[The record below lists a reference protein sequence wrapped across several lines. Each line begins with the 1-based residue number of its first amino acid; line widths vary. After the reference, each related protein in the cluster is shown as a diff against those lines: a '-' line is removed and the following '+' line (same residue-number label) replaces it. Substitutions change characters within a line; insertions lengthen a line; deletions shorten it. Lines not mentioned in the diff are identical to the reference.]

1 MTSPDST
8 TTAESADRK
17 PLDNELDVFGL
28 THPGKVRQV
37 NQDHFML
44 GSLRKTMQVYLT
56 SLPDVD
62 QLPLESER
70 LAFLAMVADGV
81 GGGTGGEE
89 ASRLT
94 VEVVTQYVTHS
105 LQCYYTADA
114 SDEQTFIDVLEQAAL
129 ECHESVVQKS
139 SEDPER
145 RRMATTLTLWIGVWP
160 RGYLLQVGDSRCYL
174 FHDGELTQI
183 TRDQT
188 LAEEL
193 VDRGVFTRTAAHRSR
208 FANVLSSSIGGPQTA
223 PVVTR
228 VDLGWHN
235 VGLICSDGLTK
246 HVSDEQIRE
255 RLSTMKSAKHVC
267 EDLLQDALD
276 GGGSDN
282 ITIVVG
288 RAVRQEGQSTTV
300 Q

>member
-1 MTSPDST
+1 MTLPDDAT
-8 TTAESADRK
+8 TVDSADRK
-17 PLDNELDVFGL
+17 PLDEEIDAFGL
-28 THPGKVRQV
+28 THPGKVRKV
-37 NQDHFML
+37 NQDHFL
-44 GSLRKTMQVYLT
+44 LSSLHKSMRIHLT
-56 SLPDVD
+56 SLPDGG

-89 ASRLT
+89 ASRLAL
-94 VEVVTQYVTHS
+94 EVVTQYVARST
-105 LQCYYTADA
+105 QCYYTADTG
-114 SDEQTFIDVLEQAAL
+114 DETFIDVLEQAAVQ
-129 ECHESVVQKS
+129 CHESVLQKS
-139 SEDPER
+139 AQDPER

-174 FHDGELTQI
+174 LHDGELTQI

-228 VDLGWHN
+228 MDLGWHN
-235 VGLICSDGLTK
+235 VGLICTDGLTK
-246 HVSDEQIRE
+246 HVSDEQIRQ
-255 RLSTMKSAKHVC
+255 RLSAMQSAKQVC

-282 ITIVVG
+282 ITIIVG
-288 RAVRQEGQSTTV
+288 RVVRQEG
-300 Q
+300 

>member
-1 MTSPDST
+1 MTSPDSAT
-8 TTAESADRK
+8 TVESADRK
-17 PLDNELDVFGL
+17 PLDKELDYFGL

-44 GSLRKTMQVYLT
+44 GSLRKSMQIHLT
-56 SLPDVD
+56 SLPDVG
-62 QLPLESER
+62 QLPLESEP

-89 ASRLT
+89 ASRLA
-94 VEVVTQYVTHS
+94 VEVVTQYVAHS
-105 LQCYYTADA
+105 MQCCYASDA
-114 SDEQTFIDVLEQAAL
+114 SDEQTFIDVLEQTAMR
-129 ECHESVVQKS
+129 CHESVVQKS
-139 SEDPER
+139 AQDPER
-145 RRMATTLTLWIGVWP
+145 RRMATTLTVWIGVWP

-255 RLSTMKSAKHVC
+255 RLSTMKSAKQVC

-282 ITIVVG
+282 ITIVVA
-288 RAVRQEGQSTTV
+288 RAVRQEG
-300 Q
+300 